1 MHRMMNSKNPLVFND
16 LPLTIEDTYRKAG
29 QQIHAKQS
37 TQTDFIK
44 RIIKGALFVD
54 PPFAFGFI

>member
-1 MHRMMNSKNPLVFND
+1 MNSKNPLVFND

-37 TQTDFIK
+37 TQTYFIK
-44 RIIKGALFVD
+44 RIIKGALFID
-54 PPFAFGFI
+54 PSFAYGFI

>member
-1 MHRMMNSKNPLVFND
+1 MNSKNPLVFND